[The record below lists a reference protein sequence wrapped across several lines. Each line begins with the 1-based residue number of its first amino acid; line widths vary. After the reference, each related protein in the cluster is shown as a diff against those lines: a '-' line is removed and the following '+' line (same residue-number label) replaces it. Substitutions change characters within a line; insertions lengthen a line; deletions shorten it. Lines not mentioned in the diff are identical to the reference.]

1 MKTAE
6 VVLLKDKR
14 DRLVYSRSNPACR
27 RCIATFASPNEV
39 TKGCA
44 EGGTHRRGFVASE
57 FGSIHLCTD
66 DPDVISSSKLFKK
79 EINFYSEMLGQYVD
93 IRDDMHKEGVKF
105 VKRLIHNI
113 TSLNAHHLQ
122 DLYLLVPQ
130 DSLTGT
136 SSAKNQLE
144 LVEKAFEKNTKEL
157 ASGYLRLLKNA
168 IAIKSE
174 INMFRNLY
182 SEKDELRPKF
192 HFIHKVLKNVSSI
205 YFQEFQSKN
214 ISVSQELCQVEVLF
228 DYESVSVALHH
239 LFQNAVKYSMRES
252 ALDIKFLNSDD
263 TFSLILDMTSLPI
276 YHDEIELIFQDDYS
290 GRAAKALDLAGDGS
304 GMGIAKKL
312 LEINDARIEVVAGAP
327 THSGLGTLYAKNE
340 FAVVFPLKRTRKV
353 K

>member
-1 MKTAE
+1 MKSSA
-6 VVLLKDKR
+6 VILLKDKR
-14 DRLVYSRSNPACR
+14 DRIVYSRSNPTCR
-27 RCIATFASPNEV
+27 RCLATFASPNEV
-39 TKGCA
+39 IKGCDM
-44 EGGTHRRGFVASE
+44 GGTHRRGWVTTE
-57 FGSIHLCTD
+57 FGSLYLCTD

-79 EINFYSEMLGQYVD
+79 EISFYSEMLSQYVD
-93 IRDDMHKEGVKF
+93 IRDEMHKEGVKF

-136 SSAKNQLE
+136 SNAKNQLQ
-144 LVEKAFEKNTKEL
+144 LVEKALEKNTGEL
-157 ASGYLRLLKNA
+157 AAGYLRLLKNA

-174 INMFRNLY
+174 INVFRNLY
-182 SEKDELRPKF
+182 SEKNELRPKY

-214 ISVSQELCQVEVLF
+214 ISVTQELCQVEVLF

-252 ALDIKFLNSDD
+252 TIDIKFLYKDE
-263 TFSLILDMTSLPI
+263 TFCLILDMTSLPI
-276 YHDEIELIFQDDYS
+276 YQDEIELIFQDDYS
-290 GRAAKALDLAGDGS
+290 GRAAKTQGLAGDGS

-312 LEINDARIEVVAGAP
+312 LEINDAKIEVVAGAP
-327 THSGLGTLYAKNE
+327 VQSGLGTFYAKNK
-340 FAVVFPLKRTRKV
+340 FSVVFPLKRTRRAR
-353 K
+353 